1 MDDLPTEWLAAASR
15 RTAAV
20 LPRALLASRFLA
32 RTLQRHCDWTLQML
46 RNGGFER
53 PATTGTG
60 QRLHDAV
67 AGADERGAFQRELR
81 RFRNREMARIALR
94 DIAGWSPLDETL
106 QALSDLADA
115 ACDAALAFAC
125 TALQSR
131 YGTPHD
137 ETGAPATPIVLGMG
151 KLGGRELNFSS
162 DIDLIF
168 AYSAA
173 GQTDGAKS
181 LDNEEYFGRLAR
193 ETTRLLSAVTED
205 GFVFR
210 VDTLLRPFG
219 SVGAAALSSAAM
231 EAYYQAHGREWERY
245 ALIKARPVAGD
256 RAAGAALLETLQPFV
271 YRHYLDYNALGALRE
286 MKSHIDAAARKRG
299 CENDLKLG
307 PGGIRELEFI
317 VQLFQLVRGGQD
329 ARLRD
334 TGLRRVLAQLGALEL
349 LPQERVRALDQAYV
363 FLRRSE
369 NAVQLYEDA
378 QTHAVPAAAQ
388 ARSALCAALEIESW
402 ETFRMQLEQVRHCVR
417 ENFEGLFEE
426 GSKRQAV
433 ERSSEGSVELW
444 KFDAGELTVFLCE
457 RGYREDTER
466 LAGALLQLRGSRM
479 VRALGETA
487 LTRLRVAVNLL
498 VVDAASQPDP
508 ETALLRALQVVTA
521 IGGRS
526 TYLTLLG
533 ESAVARTQLLRLVA
547 ASPWITHLLAQTPA
561 LLDTLLDPRLA
572 DEAPNRDELHAELA
586 RRAGGVDA
594 ADTEAS
600 MALLRGYRQEM
611 MLRIA
616 AADLAGALPLVQV
629 SDRLTWLA
637 QAILD
642 KAVGDAHRQLA
653 EQYGQALNADGQPA
667 PFVIIG
673 YGKFG
678 SIELGYGSDLDLVFI
693 YEVDDVNVE
702 TVGGRRAL
710 SAGEYFVR
718 LGQRVVQL
726 LSAMTGAGRA
736 YEIDLQLRPSGGSG
750 LVVSSLQSWTRYE
763 HEQAWT
769 WEHQALLR
777 ARPVSGDARLG
788 EAVNAVRREVLTRPR
803 DARKLLQEVREM
815 RQKMRAS
822 LEQRVAGRWDVKQ
835 GVGGLVDTEFLVQF
849 LLLRSAAK
857 HPELITYTDNWRQ
870 IEALTAVGVFLE
882 VEASALVQAGR
893 TYRNWMH
900 RRALQE
906 AEALADEAQFTDE
919 RAQIRRLWSQ
929 HMEVAT

>member
-1 MDDLPTEWLAAASR
+1 MDELPTDWLAAATG

-20 LPRALLASRFLA
+20 LPRALQASPFLA
-32 RTLQRHCDWTLQML
+32 RTLQRHDAWTLQML
-46 RNGGFER
+46 GDGGFER
-53 PATTGTG
+53 PETTGTA
-60 QRLHDAV
+60 QRLHAAV
-67 AGADERGAFQRELR
+67 AGVDDRGRFQRGLR
-81 RFRNREMARIALR
+81 QFRNRELARIAVR
-94 DIAGWSPLDETL
+94 DIADWAPLDATL

-115 ACDAALAFAC
+115 ACDEALAFAGA
-125 TALQSR
+125 ALQARHGS
-131 YGTPHD
+131 PCD
-137 ETGAPATPIVLGMG
+137 ETGAPVTPIVLGMG

-173 GQTDGAKS
+173 GQTDAAKPM
-181 LDNEEYFGRLAR
+181 DNEEYFGRLAR
-193 ETTRLLSAVTED
+193 ETAGLLSAVTED

-210 VDTLLRPFG
+210 VDTMLRPFG
-219 SVGAAALSSAAM
+219 SVGAPALSSGAM
-231 EAYYQAHGREWERY
+231 EAYYQSHGREWERY

-256 RAAGAALLETLQPFV
+256 LTAGAALLEALQPFV

-286 MKSHIDAAARKRG
+286 LKARIDEAARKRG
-299 CENDLKLG
+299 CEDDLKLG

-334 TGLRRVLAQLGALEL
+334 TGLRRVLAQLGELEL
-349 LPQERVRALDQAYV
+349 LPQEQVQALDRAYV

-378 QTHAVPAAAQ
+378 QTHEVPAGAQ
-388 ARSALCAALEIESW
+388 ARAALCAALDIESW
-402 ETFRMQLEQVRHCVR
+402 EAFCAQLEQARHCVR

-426 GSKRQAV
+426 NSDAQSADDVGHEFAV
-433 ERSSEGSVELW
+433 LW
-444 KFDAGELTVFLCE
+444 TAGASDLAPLLHS
-457 RGYREDTER
+457 RGYGREPLRVAEQ
-466 LAGALLQLRGSRM
+466 LVLLRDSRM
-479 VRALGETA
+479 VRSLGETA
-487 LTRLRVAVNLL
+487 LRRLRGAVVQLL
-498 VVDAASQPDP
+498 VDAESLADP
-508 ETALLRALQVVTA
+508 ETSLLRALQVVTA

-526 TYLTLLG
+526 TYLTLLD
-533 ESAVARTQLLRLVA
+533 ESALARERLLRLVA
-547 ASPWITHLLAQTPA
+547 ASPRITHLLAQTPA

-572 DEAPNRDELHAELA
+572 AEAPDRDDLYAELE

-600 MALLRGYRQEM
+600 MALLRSYRQEM

-616 AADLAGALPLVQV
+616 AADLSGNLPLVQV

-653 EQYGQALNADGQPA
+653 EQYGQALDANGQPA

-693 YEVDDVNVE
+693 YEVADADAE
-702 TVGGRRAL
+702 TVGGRRVL
-710 SAGEYFVR
+710 SAGEYFAR

-763 HEQAWT
+763 REHAWT

-788 EAVNAVRREVLTRPR
+788 EAVNTVRREVLTQPR
-803 DARKLLQEVREM
+803 DAQKLLQEVHEM

-822 LEQRVAGRWDVKQ
+822 LEKRAVGRWDVKQ
-835 GVGGLVDTEFLVQF
+835 GVGGLVDAEFLVQF
-849 LLLRSAAK
+849 LLLRDAAK
-857 HPELITYTDNWRQ
+857 HPQLIAYTDNLRQ
-870 IEALTAVGVFLE
+870 IEALTAIGVFS
-882 VEASALVQAGR
+882 EADASTLVQAGR
-893 TYRNWMH
+893 AYRNWMH

-906 AEALADEAQFTDE
+906 AEPLADEAQFTEE
-919 RAQIRRLWSQ
+919 RAQIQRLWSQ
-929 HMEVAT
+929 HMEIET